1 MAKRTDTHR
10 PTALVPS
17 EYEYV
22 AVEYLK
28 IEHLGDVQY
37 MVQQRAI
44 LAAHMERTGATWSRH
59 VHGGNCMVCG
69 NANAVYT
76 VAFYH
81 AKTNS
86 YVRMG
91 QNCAAEVDGLT
102 WNSRDMD
109 CMRRAVADARERKAG
124 MAKAQALLADAGLPQ
139 VWDMVQQPYTATE
152 PRPLGTMRDI
162 VGKLVKYGS
171 ASDAQV
177 RFLHTLAAQLGNWA
191 AVQAQR
197 DAERAAAQ
205 PAPTG
210 RVTVDV
216 EVVKV
221 EVQEND
227 YGVRTVMT
235 VKAADGWL
243 AWGTVPAQ
251 LPSECRGMRVRLT
264 ATFTPSDRDPKFA
277 FFKRPLAVVL
287 ADAPEVAA

>member
-177 RFLHTLAAQLGNWA
+177 RFL
-191 AVQAQR
+191 
-197 DAERAAAQ
+197 
-205 PAPTG
+205 
-210 RVTVDV
+210 
-216 EVVKV
+216 KV